1 MPDVTI
7 PFQPDLFDLG
17 HVHLV
22 WSTNLQA
29 PVQDPAAVGTGN
41 VYGTA
46 DVFTDASG
54 ANLYRVAIPSGQVI
68 PAGQATPPSQ
78 QQQQPPGNQVTTTGR
93 PSAAAFGPAGAPA
106 GAQTGAAVAGTLG
119 GVGNVLT
126 QNTRIFGLLLPNFV
140 WLGAVGAGAMALRRR
155 RR

>member
-1 MPDVTI
+1 MATIGFMP
-7 PFQPDLFDLG
+7 PLYDLG
-17 HVHLV
+17 HVGVV
-22 WSTNLQA
+22 WDTNLQA
-29 PVQDPAAVGTGN
+29 PVQDPTAVGAGN

-93 PSAAAFGPAGAPA
+93 PSNAAFGPAGSPQTIA
-106 GAQTGAAVAGTLG
+106 GLQVAGSPMAWLQQTQRVLG
-119 GVGNVLT
+119 VPMPGWMVAGLVGVGAYAFT
-126 QNTRIFGLLLPNFV
+126 QRK
-140 WLGAVGAGAMALRRR
+140 RR
-155 RR
+155 